1 MKTPL
6 FYLIALF
13 GLVVSFSLTA
23 CGPSLLPE
31 YYQVQLPP
39 LPLTRMEVL
48 GQPQWRLEWYD
59 SSGKFQQKEIS
70 GNTAKISILYEW
82 PSAVLAW
89 PYWPEKKLAAGYFYP
104 AGALFPLDT
113 RGDTIILNWRAG
125 PEAYFYRELDTIRGL
140 NLNNRLPEY
149 FDWKRF
155 RTLLREGTQEELR
168 RDPWLANWKH
178 IAENTLR
185 SGFRSSLLRADTR
198 INTEVTIPHE
208 GPWFGASVFSPIR
221 LWEEGEI
228 LIIPLSSRPEI
239 LVCPGGILHISAQN
253 RLWMPFP

>member
-6 FYLIALF
+6 FYIVVLS
-13 GLVVSFSLTA
+13 GLSLSFSLSA

-48 GQPQWRLEWYD
+48 GQPRWRLEWYD

-70 GNTAKISILYEW
+70 GNTAEISILHEW
-82 PSAVLAW
+82 PSAVVAW
-89 PYWPEKKLAAGYFYP
+89 PYWPEKRLAIGHFYP
-104 AGALFPLDT
+104 AGAIFPLDN
-113 RGDTIILNWRAG
+113 RGETIILNWRAG
-125 PEAYFYRELDTIRGL
+125 PEAYFYRELDNNRGQ
-140 NLNNRLPEY
+140 NPSNRLPEY

-155 RTLLREGTQEELR
+155 RSLLREEAPEDLR
-168 RDPWLANWKH
+168 ADPWLADWKT
-178 IAENTLR
+178 IAESTIR
-185 SGFRSSLLRADTR
+185 SGFRSSLLRTENR
-198 INTEVTIPHE
+198 INTEINIPYD

-228 LIIPLSSRPEI
+228 LVIPLSSRPEI
-239 LVCPGGILHISAQN
+239 LVCPGGILTISALN